1 MRVGL
6 VQMRSGLD
14 PQRNTEDAL
23 RLIAEAVGQGATLIA
38 TPEMTTAVDRKPRRL
53 VDALPDG
60 PWGGAHGAAFEE
72 AARTH
77 GVHLLIGSMPVVL
90 SRAPRRVANRSVL
103 YGPEGR
109 IAHYDKIHLF
119 DVDLPTGESWRE
131 SSVYAGGTEAVVAR
145 AGAATLGLSVCY
157 DLRFPALYR
166 RLAQAGA
173 DILCVPA
180 AFTVPTGEAHWEVLL
195 RARAIETG
203 SFVLAP
209 AQGGAHEDGRVTYGR
224 SMVVDPWGRVVARKD
239 DDAPGVLTADT
250 DPAAVGDTRS
260 RVPSLALETAPIL
273 RTYPA

>member
-14 PQRNTEDAL
+14 PEQNTDDAL
-23 RLIAEAVGQGATLIA
+23 RLIAEAARQGATLVA

-60 PWGGAHGAAFEE
+60 PWGGAYGAAFEE
-72 AARTH
+72 AARAY
-77 GVHLLIGSMPVVL
+77 GIHLLVGSMPVVL
-90 SRAPRRVANRSVL
+90 SRAPRRVANRCVL

-166 RLAQAGA
+166 AMARAGA
-173 DILCVPA
+173 NVLCVPA
-180 AFTVPTGEAHWEVLL
+180 AFTVPTGEAHWEILL

-224 SMVVDPWGRVVARKD
+224 SMVVDPWGRVVAVKD
-239 DDAPGVLTADT
+239 DDAPGVLTADI
-250 DPAAVGDTRS
+250 DPAAVDDTRS
-260 RVPSLALETAPIL
+260 RIPSLSLETAPIL